1 MSRTSDVM
9 VLGLGAMGSAIA
21 GALAERGCRVTAF
34 DAFAPPHTNGSSHGR
49 SRIYRQAY
57 WEDPR
62 YVDLL
67 FRARELWEKL
77 ERESGE
83 KLLHL
88 TGGLVLG
95 PQSGRLV
102 HRSAE
107 SARQFG
113 LQHESLSAAEIRRR
127 WPIFRIGNDTIGLL
141 EQNAGYLEPE
151 LCVGAQLRRAERLGA
166 TLHCDEAVVD
176 FESAGWSITVRT
188 ARGMYSAG
196 HLVVAAGAWAPQVL
210 ADLSLPLR
218 VTRQVVFWFEPTTA
232 LDAFRPERLPVY
244 LFETA
249 PDELILYGF
258 PLTGPDAEGVKIGIH
273 CRDEPCTPETIERQ
287 IRPSDEALIRRRL
300 AASLPALNGRLVHA
314 ETCLYTM
321 TPDEHF
327 VLGSH
332 PHDAAI
338 TLALGFS
345 GHGFKFAPVVGEAIA
360 ELVAQGQTGHD
371 LGMFSPSRF
380 SK

>member
-1 MSRTSDVM
+1 MSRTSDVI

-21 GALAERGCRVTAF
+21 GALAEQGRRVIAF
-34 DAFAPPHTNGSSHGR
+34 DAFTPPHTQGSSHGH

-62 YVDLL
+62 YVHLL
-67 FRARELWEKL
+67 LRARELWEKL
-77 ERESGE
+77 ERESGHE
-83 KLLHL
+83 LLRM
-88 TGGLVLG
+88 TGGLMLG

-113 LQHESLSAAEIRRR
+113 LPHEILSAGDLRSR
-127 WPIFRIGNDTIGLL
+127 WPIFQIGDDTIGLL
-141 EQNAGYLEPE
+141 EQNAGYLDPEP
-151 LCVGAQLRRAERLGA
+151 CIRQQIAQATRVGAE
-166 TLHCDEAVVD
+166 LHCDEPVLD
-176 FESAGWSITVRT
+176 FRTAAGSVTVRT
-188 ARGMYSAG
+188 ARATYSAG
-196 HLVVAAGAWAPQVL
+196 HLVVAAGPWAPQLL
-210 ADLSLPLR
+210 ADLTLPLR
-218 VTRQVVFWFEPTTA
+218 VIRQVVFWFEPIVP
-232 LDAFRPERLPVY
+232 LDAFYPERLPVY

-258 PLTGPDAEGVKIGIH
+258 PLTGPDGEGVKIGIH
-273 CRDEPCTPETIERQ
+273 DIDEGCTPETVERA

-327 VLGSH
+327 ILGAH

-360 ELVAQGQTGHD
+360 ELVVHGHTRHD
-371 LGMFSPSRF
+371 LGMFSPDRF
-380 SK
+380 LR